1 MVIKIRF
8 PCLNLAEM
16 TEYVAAQ
23 SRIDEA
29 ALLAM
34 QQQMV
39 QQAAFSQIP
48 DVVKRVSNSS
58 KVYAT

>member
-1 MVIKIRF
+1 
-8 PCLNLAEM
+8 M

-58 KVYAT
+58 KVYATWNFLQFFF